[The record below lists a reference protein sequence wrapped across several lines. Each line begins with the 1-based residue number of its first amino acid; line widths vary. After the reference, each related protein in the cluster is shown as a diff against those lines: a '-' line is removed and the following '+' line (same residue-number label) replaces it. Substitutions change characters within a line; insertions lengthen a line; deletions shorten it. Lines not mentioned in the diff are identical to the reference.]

1 MLQGYSGD
9 HELQGKYTEISQP
22 EHLQQ
27 AGHLQPQAA
36 QSPGR
41 RTEFPICV
49 TKAPVVQPT
58 TGALFNLN
66 QSFSA
71 KCIQSL

>member
-9 HELQGKYTEISQP
+9 HELQGKYTEVSQP
-22 EHLQQ
+22 EYLQQ

-41 RTEFPICV
+41 RAEFPDDTIKTMNQKTAV
-49 TKAPVVQPT
+49 KRAFLRTLQRF
-58 TGALFNLN
+58 LFVL
-66 QSFSA
+66 
-71 KCIQSL
+71 II